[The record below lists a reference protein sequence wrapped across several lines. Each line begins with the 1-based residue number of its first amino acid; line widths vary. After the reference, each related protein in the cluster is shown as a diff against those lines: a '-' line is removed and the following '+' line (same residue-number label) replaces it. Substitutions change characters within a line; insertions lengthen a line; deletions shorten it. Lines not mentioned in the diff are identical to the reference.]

1 MQIHQNY
8 SLKELNTFGIG
19 VKAEHF
25 AELQNIQDL
34 QEAIRNPIRPLL
46 LLGGGSNLLFT
57 NDVKGLVL
65 KVSISGIRVVREF
78 KNRVWVEAG
87 AGVNWHQLVLWAVQH
102 NYGGIENLSLIPGTV
117 GAAPV
122 QNIGAYGVELKD
134 VFVKLKAVDLTTGKL
149 NTFFNSDCAF
159 GYRDSIFKK
168 AAKGKFCITSVVLSL
183 SKTNH
188 RLKLSYGDIH
198 KTLEQ
203 NKVSQPD
210 IADISKA
217 VIQIRSS
224 KLPDPAK
231 IGNCGSFFKNPE
243 SDQTK
248 LREIQVHFPN
258 VPFYELPKNKVKIPA
273 GWLIEQCGWKGKRV
287 GNTGSY
293 EKQALVLVNHG
304 GATGEEV
311 SQLAQDIIAS
321 VQQKFGIRLEP
332 EVNII

>member
-1 MQIHQNY
+1 M
-8 SLKELNTFGIG
+8 
-19 VKAEHF
+19 
-25 AELQNIQDL
+25 QNIQDL

-46 LLGGGSNLLFT
+46 LMGGGSNLLFT

-65 KVSISGIRVVREF
+65 KVSISGIKVVRESN
-78 KNRVWVEAG
+78 NRVWVEVG

-149 NTFFNSDCAF
+149 KTFFNSDCAF

-188 RLKLSYGDIH
+188 RLKLSYGDIR
-198 KTLEQ
+198 KILEQ

-224 KLPDPAK
+224 K
-231 IGNCGSFFKNPE
+231 
-243 SDQTK
+243 
-248 LREIQVHFPN
+248 
-258 VPFYELPKNKVKIPA
+258 
-273 GWLIEQCGWKGKRV
+273 
-287 GNTGSY
+287 
-293 EKQALVLVNHG
+293 
-304 GATGEEV
+304 
-311 SQLAQDIIAS
+311 IA
-321 VQQKFGIRLEP
+321 
-332 EVNII
+332 